1 MGAGAGG
8 WLLAPH
14 PEDPGCSFVLN
25 APGFWRLGR
34 MTGQLWGLPHELS
47 PHPRPQP
54 PRGPEP
60 HPPPPP
66 QLEGGALGSWRG
78 RPELWE
84 AVLCQAP
91 GAAGGRRKHSQAWG
105 RGEDGAGAGHAGGP
119 AEAPAPGPAFRSP
132 SSHQVPV
139 SQARPGFV
147 ALPPSS
153 TPWPLPGPCLAAS
166 PIQPS
171 GAGRLGGL
179 QGRLSAT

>member
-1 MGAGAGG
+1 MNVKYLVY
-8 WLLAPH
+8 LLTDH
-14 PEDPGCSFVLN
+14 SMELFQSSDLN
-25 APGFWRLGR
+25 PSLK
-34 MTGQLWGLPHELS
+34 TLS
-47 PHPRPQP
+47 
-54 PRGPEP
+54 
-60 HPPPPP
+60 PPP

-91 GAAGGRRKHSQAWG
+91 GAAGGRHKHSQAWG